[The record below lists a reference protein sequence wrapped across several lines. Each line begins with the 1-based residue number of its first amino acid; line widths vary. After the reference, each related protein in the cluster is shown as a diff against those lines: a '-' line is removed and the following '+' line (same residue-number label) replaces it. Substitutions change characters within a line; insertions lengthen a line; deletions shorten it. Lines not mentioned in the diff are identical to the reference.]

1 MKKLLFGVMT
11 TVMVIMDLSVH
22 LLVGI
27 LIYETCV
34 RSSVEGAVA
43 SIILSL
49 ALLGMDAFN
58 VYISR
63 HTYDGTPT
71 AKKALLAKM
80 MVFDGECL
88 EELEEGE
95 L

>member
-11 TVMVIMDLSVH
+11 TVMVIMILSVH

-34 RSSVEGAVA
+34 RASVEGAVA

-49 ALLGMDAFN
+49 ALLGMDASAGWM
-58 VYISR
+58 YLDI
-63 HTYDGTPT
+63 
-71 AKKALLAKM
+71 K
-80 MVFDGECL
+80 
-88 EELEEGE
+88 EGN
-95 L
+95 

>member
-11 TVMVIMDLSVH
+11 TVMVIMVLSVH

-49 ALLGMDAFN
+49 ALLGMDA
-58 VYISR
+58 
-63 HTYDGTPT
+63 T
-71 AKKALLAKM
+71 AGWMYLDIK
-80 MVFDGECL
+80 
-88 EELEEGE
+88 EEWKC
-95 L
+95 